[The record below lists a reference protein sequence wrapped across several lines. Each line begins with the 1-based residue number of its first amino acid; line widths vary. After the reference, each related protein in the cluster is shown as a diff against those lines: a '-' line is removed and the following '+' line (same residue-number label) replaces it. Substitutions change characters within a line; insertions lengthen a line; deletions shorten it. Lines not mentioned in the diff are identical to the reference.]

1 MFACFPLIYFSEAH
15 PSQGNCQDPQLQPRS
30 ARKCTAGGM
39 LQRAGGI
46 GRSQKTGTFRYHVW
60 TIKQATQPKPKPKP
74 QSPKHTDDVVDDV
87 ERRCIAPPKMANGQP
102 KTLVPTRKQ
111 ELHTRK
117 NKTLEIGAIANTLS
131 IH

>member
-1 MFACFPLIYFSEAH
+1 MHSRRNAP
-15 PSQGNCQDPQLQPRS
+15 
-30 ARKCTAGGM
+30 AGRRHREEPEDGHIS
-39 LQRAGGI
+39 LSRLDY
-46 GRSQKTGTFRYHVW
+46 KTGHT
-60 TIKQATQPKPKPKP
+60 AKP

-102 KTLVPTRKQ
+102 KTLVPTSKQ

>member
-1 MFACFPLIYFSEAH
+1 MHENAQQEGAP
-15 PSQGNCQDPQLQPRS
+15 
-30 ARKCTAGGM
+30 AGRRHREEPEDGHIS
-39 LQRAGGI
+39 LSRLDY
-46 GRSQKTGTFRYHVW
+46 KTGHT
-60 TIKQATQPKPKPKP
+60 AKP

>member
-1 MFACFPLIYFSEAH
+1 MFSINLFFRGAPL
-15 PSQGNCQDPQLQPRS
+15 PRKLPRPTAPAS
-30 ARKCTAGGM
+30 KCTKM
-39 LQRAGGI
+39 HSRRVLQRAGGI
-46 GRSQKTGTFRYHVW
+46 ERSQKTGTFRYHVW
-60 TIKQATQPKPKPKP
+60 TIKQATQPKPKPKPKP